1 MRKSFLNIKN
11 LSFFLLTTLSLS
23 VLSCSDD
30 DKVSGPIVE
39 QPGTA
44 PNANFTALTID
55 NKVVYYNAQ
64 NLSSPI
70 STLTITGLQASE
82 TILSID
88 YRPATGQLYALGSTS
103 RLYIINEQSGLAT
116 ALGSASFDPMITSQ
130 NASIDFNPTV
140 DRIRLV
146 TDSGQ
151 NLRLHPELGT
161 VLATDGTIN
170 GGSNPKFGAVAY
182 TNSMAGATTTML
194 YDIDF
199 ATDKLYVQTPPNDGG
214 LQEVGDLTVDF
225 MGMGGFDIMADNS
238 VALAVVKN
246 DTDSRLYTINL
257 DSGKA
262 LWVGTF
268 GMMVKSLAIKT
279 NPVAFATSAD
289 NKLYRFNPMSPT
301 MNPVDLMGLMNGETI
316 VGLDFRPANGALY
329 AISNQSR
336 LLTVN
341 TANGQVTPIG
351 SGLIISLSGI
361 YFGFDFNPTVDRI
374 RLVSNTGQ
382 NLRLHPDLG
391 TVVFTDGSLN
401 PGSPNVNAAAYDNN
415 FAMSTATTLYVLD
428 SQTNMMYK
436 QIPPNDGTLVPV
448 GALGINFDA
457 ENGFDIGGNSNRAF
471 GLLKVNNTTAVYSF
485 NLTTGAATKTADFNI
500 NATAM
505 ALGLGF

>member
-1 MRKSFLNIKN
+1 MRKSFLN
-11 LSFFLLTTLSLS
+11 LRTLSVLLITTISLS
-23 VLSCSDD
+23 TLSCSDD
-30 DKVSGPIVE
+30 DAVTGPIVE
-39 QPGTA
+39 VPGTA
-44 PNANFTALTID
+44 PNVSFTALTDD
-55 NKVVYYNAQ
+55 NKIVYYNAQ
-64 NLSSPI
+64 NLNTPT
-70 STLTITGLQASE
+70 STLTVTGLQSSE
-82 TILSID
+82 MIISID
-88 YRPATGQLYALGSTS
+88 YRPATGQLYALGSSS
-103 RLYIINEQSGLAT
+103 RLYVINEQSGLAT
-116 ALGSASFDPMITSQ
+116 ALGTTSFEPMIASQ

-161 VLATDGTIN
+161 VVATDGTIN
-170 GGSNPKFGAVAY
+170 GGSNPKIGAVSY
-182 TNSMAGATTTML
+182 TNSMAGASATML

-199 ATDKLYVQTPPNDGG
+199 EQDKLYLQTPPNDGG
-214 LQEVGDLTVDF
+214 LEEVGDLTVDF

-246 DTDSRLYTINL
+246 DMGSRLYTINL

-262 LWVGTF
+262 SWVGTF
-268 GMMVKSLAIKT
+268 GMMVQSLAIKT

-301 MNPVDLMGLMNGETI
+301 MNPVDLMGMMNGETI

-329 AISNQSR
+329 AISSQSR

-341 TANGQVTPIG
+341 TSNGQVTAVG
-351 SGLIISLSGI
+351 SALTPALSGTT
-361 YFGFDFNPTVDRI
+361 FGFDFNPTVDRI

-415 FAMSTATTLYVLD
+415 FSMSTATTLYVLD

-436 QIPPNDGTLVPV
+436 QIPPNDGVLVPV
-448 GALGINFDA
+448 GAIGVDFDA
-457 ENGFDIGGNSNRAF
+457 ENGFDIGGKSNMAF
-471 GLLKVNNTTAVYSF
+471 GLLKANSMTAVYSF

-505 ALGLGF
+505 AVGLGF